1 MIALKRDIVLFES
14 QILHIDAYTYSYIY
28 KHIYYYRKL
37 AAIIAMSVSD
47 YAASK
52 KLYM

>member
-28 KHIYYYRKL
+28 KHIYYHRKL
-37 AAIIAMSVSD
+37 AAINHKNDNSNER
-47 YAASK
+47 K
-52 KLYM
+52 